1 MSFKASLSRWSNQCL
16 SMWQRHRLHRSAF
29 QQISHNQR
37 AKRLLK
43 SLGQLPEAF
52 DEPYYLSQ
60 LPVPLEPSESAL
72 EHFLT
77 TGYVRGYTGR
87 FFNSAQYEAFHQDV
101 RRLGLDGLCHF
112 RSHGIGEKRQA
123 FFIDV
128 KQAFYSASREAYANW
143 LEKNQAL
150 LVESQELV
158 RQKIQAMTSKP
169 LISILMPVYNPPLP
183 FLKAAIN
190 SVLKQSYPHWE
201 LCIADDCSDQSTTRP
216 YLESLAASDPRIKVV
231 FREKNGHI
239 SACSNSA
246 LELASGPYIGL
257 LDQDDELDRD
267 ALFWVAQA
275 LSRSSNVDLI
285 YSDEDKIDEFGNR
298 FDPYFKCEFNYELFL
313 AQNMISHFGVYRTAL
328 VRQVGGFRLGLEGS
342 QDHDLALRVLEQST
356 PENIIHIPRVLYHWR
371 ALEGSTA
378 FNISTKSYASEA
390 GLRAIREHL
399 SRQGLTANVEIP
411 DPMTGHY
418 RVRFALQSPLPLVSI
433 IIPTKDRL
441 DLLKVCLESILQKTT
456 YPNIELVILDNGSS
470 EAATLKYLEDI
481 QKRPNCLV
489 IRDDGPFNFSA
500 INNKAVKAS
509 TGAVLL
515 FLNNDT
521 EVLTPEWVE
530 AMLSFAQL
538 PTVGCVGARL
548 WYPNESIQHAGV
560 FLGMGEIAGHG
571 HKNLPRGHNG
581 YFNRAVEHQAVSA
594 VTGACLMVRRD
605 LFEKVG
611 GFDVDLAVAFN
622 DVDLCLKARQLGLRN
637 IYVPE
642 AELYHHE
649 SISRGNDVAPEKAE
663 RFARETALMKK
674 RWGDILKNDPY
685 YSPNLSLDHD
695 DFSIAATPRLVS
707 LSQQ

>member
-1 MSFKASLSRWSNQCL
+1 MSFGASLSRWINQCL
-16 SMWQRHRLHRSAF
+16 SIWQRHKLHRSAF

-37 AKRLLK
+37 AKQLLK
-43 SLGQLPEAF
+43 SLGQLPETF
-52 DEPYYLSQ
+52 DEPFYLRQ
-60 LPVPLEPSESAL
+60 LPAPLAPAESAL
-72 EHFLT
+72 SHFLT

-87 FFNSAQYEAFHQDV
+87 FFNAAHYEAFHQDV
-101 RRLGLDGLCHF
+101 RQLGLDGLCHY
-112 RSHGIGEKRQA
+112 RAHGVVEKRQA
-123 FFIDV
+123 FFIDI
-128 KQAFYSASREAYANW
+128 KQAFYSASRETYATW
-143 LEKNQAL
+143 LEQNQAL
-150 LVESQELV
+150 LIERPELV
-158 RQKIQAMTSKP
+158 FAKIQNMPNRP
-169 LISILMPVYNPPLP
+169 LISIVMPVYNPPLP
-183 FLKAAIN
+183 FLKAAVG
-190 SVLKQSYPHWE
+190 SVMNQSYPHWE
-201 LCIADDCSDQSTTRP
+201 LCIADDRSTQSDVRP
-216 YLESLAASDPRIKVV
+216 YLETLAASDPRIKII

-246 LELASGPYIGL
+246 LELVSGLYTGL

-267 ALFWVAQA
+267 ALFWVAQT
-275 LSRSSNVDLI
+275 LTRRENVDLI

-342 QDHDLALRVLEQST
+342 QDHDLALRVLEKSS
-356 PENIIHIPRVLYHWR
+356 PENIVHIPRVLYHWR

-378 FNISTKSYASEA
+378 FNINTKSYASEA
-390 GLRAIREHL
+390 GLRAIRDHL
-399 SRQGLTANVEIP
+399 SRQGLSANVEIP
-411 DPMTGHY
+411 DALTGHY
-418 RVRFALQSPLPLVSI
+418 RVRFALQSPLPFVSI

-441 DLLKVCLESILQKTT
+441 DLLKVCVDSIFRKTT
-456 YPNIELVILDNGSS
+456 YQNIELVILDNGSS
-470 EAATLKYLEDI
+470 EAATLRYLESI

-489 IRDDGPFNFSA
+489 IKDDGPFNFSA

-509 TGAVLL
+509 TGSILL

-521 EVLTPEWVE
+521 EVLTPAWVE

-538 PTVGCVGARL
+538 PSVGCVGARL

-594 VTGACLMVRRD
+594 VTAACLMMRRD

-622 DVDLCLKARQLGLRN
+622 DVDLCLKVRQLGLRN
-637 IYVPE
+637 VYVPE

-649 SISRGNDVAPEKAE
+649 SISRGDDIAPEKAE

-674 RWGDILKNDPY
+674 RWGDSLKNDPY
-685 YSPNLSLDHD
+685 YSPNLSLEHD
-695 DFSIAATPRLVS
+695 DFSIAKTPRLVP
-707 LSQQ
+707 LSQD